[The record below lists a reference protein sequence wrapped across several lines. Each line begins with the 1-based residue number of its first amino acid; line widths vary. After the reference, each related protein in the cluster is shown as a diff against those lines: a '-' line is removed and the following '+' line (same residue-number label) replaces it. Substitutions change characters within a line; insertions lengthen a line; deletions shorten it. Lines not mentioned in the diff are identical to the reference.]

1 MCQIYQ
7 LEMSYGNH
15 QTVLDSNRKTIS
27 KNTLFWFLL
36 KNIIFTSYGGGGEAP
51 IAVLKLCL
59 TWAKLELDIEFGM
72 VVEEVAGPPDDDV
85 CIGVDDDGNSAPLPE
100 AELEKPDT
108 DGRCCVCCWCCG
120 KIITSSADL
129 IASTSS
135 ISEAEAVV
143 VAVEAVPE
151 AHGLTSVRELLAA
164 LLLLAELPLFVP
176 WGFIADLTILAVSSL
191 LSWTNVE

>member
-1 MCQIYQ
+1 MI
-7 LEMSYGNH
+7 
-15 QTVLDSNRKTIS
+15 
-27 KNTLFWFLL
+27 FWKYILY
-36 KNIIFTSYGGGGEAP
+36 IFTSYGGGGEAP

-59 TWAKLELDIEFGM
+59 TWAKLELEIEFGM

-85 CIGVDDDGNSAPLPE
+85 CIAGIVVDVGRNSAPLPE

-151 AHGLTSVRELLAA
+151 AHGLTSVRELLTA
-164 LLLLAELPLFVP
+164 LLLLAALPLLVP
-176 WGFIADLTILAVSSL
+176 WGLIADLTILAVSSL